1 MAVDP
6 RITKAKRL
14 ISAANTRC
22 GELDATHMNRATRTR
37 QQYKTKADALDA
49 VSEVLSAR
57 PKAK

>member
-6 RITKAKRL
+6 RITRAKKL
-14 ISAANTRC
+14 ITQANARC
-22 GELDATHMNRATRTR
+22 AELDATHMNRATRTR

-49 VSEVLSAR
+49 VSEILSAR